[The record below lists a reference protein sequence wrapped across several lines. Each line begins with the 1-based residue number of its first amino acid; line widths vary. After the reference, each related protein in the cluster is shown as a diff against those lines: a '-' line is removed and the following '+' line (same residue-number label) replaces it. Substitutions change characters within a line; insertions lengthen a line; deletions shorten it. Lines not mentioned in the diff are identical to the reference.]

1 MNFTLYLFLNINM
14 SILGCYEALH
24 FKFLSFPVL
33 LIFNLHLIFCETY
46 KNLPLFSLTP
56 EKVDVVLLYFGIFTY
71 FPIILINLFVDNSI
85 FHLYVLFHWIYHY
98 LTCPIFQENIPNFPT
113 LSLSC
118 DKQCVICFDNM
129 KSKAVFLPCQHCFH
143 EKCIMKWFKTK
154 KSLSDYT
161 CPLCRRPVYKI
172 IDYDKLESR

>member
-1 MNFTLYLFLNINM
+1 MRNLQKS
-14 SILGCYEALH
+14 SI
-24 FKFLSFPVL
+24 
-33 LIFNLHLIFCETY
+33 IF
-46 KNLPLFSLTP
+46 STP

-172 IDYDKLESR
+172 IDYDKLESRWTIKIWLKKLFNIYRNLMSVGIQSILWQTSNRKFV